1 MRYSGPIVPTYFEQ
15 SLAQLEIFEGSVAW
29 MYLDTRSNVTVG
41 VGLMLP
47 DRATASALAFVDAAG
62 DPSAPADIAADF
74 DRVSAL
80 APAMRPQFYRAPTS
94 PQLPQTVIDANLS
107 EVLTRFEA
115 TVRAGLAGYDALPD
129 SAKMALLD
137 MAYNLGPN
145 GLLKGYPKM
154 LQAVETGNWAEAAA
168 QCARG
173 GIGAARNAW
182 TSQQFLAAGLP
193 PAQDS

>member
-1 MRYSGPIVPTYFEQ
+1 MPTYFEQ
-15 SLAQLEIFEGSVAW
+15 SLAQLEIFEGCVAW

-47 DRATASALAFVDAAG
+47 DLATACALAFVDATG
-62 DPSAPADIAADF
+62 SPLAPADIAAEF

-80 APAMRPQFYRAPTS
+80 APAMEPQFYHAPSS
-94 PQLPQTVIDANLS
+94 PQLPQAVIADKLS
-107 EVLTRFEA
+107 GVLTGFEA
-115 TVRAGLAGYDALPD
+115 TVRTGLPGYDALPD
-129 SAKMALLD
+129 SVKMALLD
-137 MAYNLGPN
+137 MAYNLGPE

-182 TSQQFLAAGLP
+182 TSQQFLAAADLP
-193 PAQDS
+193 PAQASI

>member
-1 MRYSGPIVPTYFEQ
+1 MKLVTRYP
-15 SLAQLEIFEGSVAW
+15 L
-29 MYLDTRSNVTVG
+29 
-41 VGLMLP
+41 
-47 DRATASALAFVDAAG
+47 
-62 DPSAPADIAADF
+62 

-94 PQLPQTVIDANLS
+94 PHLPQTVIDANLS